1 MKKSLRLFTEPCSFI
16 EAETLENAKQANSTT
31 NVDVDAGAGAG
42 AEEYTTIIWHA
53 IDPSNKK

>member
-31 NVDVDAGAGAG
+31 NVDVDAGA
-42 AEEYTTIIWHA
+42 EEYTTIIWHA